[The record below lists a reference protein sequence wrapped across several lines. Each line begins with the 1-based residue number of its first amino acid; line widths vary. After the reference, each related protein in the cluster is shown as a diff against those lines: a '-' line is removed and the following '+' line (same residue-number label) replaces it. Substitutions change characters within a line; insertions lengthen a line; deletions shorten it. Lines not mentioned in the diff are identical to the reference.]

1 MTGYI
6 RQILCRAMFSS
17 HLYLCVGTSTDMN
30 LWWHCMIAG
39 SVFFLLGQI
48 LVAPNI
54 MTHRW
59 KEEIKGSNM
68 RYYLDHESCV

>member
-1 MTGYI
+1 MLA
-6 RQILCRAMFSS
+6 RFLCGR
-17 HLYLCVGTSTDMN
+17 
-30 LWWHCMIAG
+30 
-39 SVFFLLGQI
+39 I

-68 RYYLDHESCV
+68 RYYLDQESCVKSDYEALWCIFG